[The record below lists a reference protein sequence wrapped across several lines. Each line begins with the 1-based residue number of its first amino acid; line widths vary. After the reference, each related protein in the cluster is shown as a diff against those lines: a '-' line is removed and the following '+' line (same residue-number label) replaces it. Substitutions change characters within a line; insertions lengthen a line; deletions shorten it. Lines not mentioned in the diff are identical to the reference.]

1 MKKKLKILVMIG
13 LFKKAIVL
21 SMLVLS
27 SSLIGQIDRSM
38 PEPGPA
44 PEIEFKEPF
53 TTKLSNNLTLM
64 VVVNDKLPT
73 ASATLII
80 DNPPILEGDK
90 SGVKDLVTSNMGKG
104 NKFQSK
110 DEFIEEKDFMGSFI
124 SYNSSGGSI
133 SSLSRYFERTMT
145 MFAQGAL
152 YPVFSDEEFE
162 KEKTKLTEALK
173 IDEKNAA
180 SIARRVENIVAFKQ
194 GHPRSEYT
202 TEASVSSIG
211 ITDIENFYKNYFKP
225 NNAYLVVIGDVNLEE
240 TISLSKEL
248 FENWEYSTE
257 LENMFGEG
265 SVNDFVDPDVSAKT
279 TIHIVD
285 VPNSTNVE
293 ISFQNVIDRKTSDTD
308 YFSGTVANRV
318 LGAGPESRLFT
329 VIREE
334 KGYAYGAYS
343 GLPTSSKS
351 KTKFVGRTTVRSEV
365 ADSAIVEMHN
375 QLKIMRD
382 RPITDEELSNVKSGY
397 FGEFAMSIENP
408 ITIANQAL
416 SIRSENLP
424 EDFYKTFL
432 SNLNKV
438 SKDDVIESSKKFFL
452 IDNAQIVVTGKIN
465 EIIDNLENIYLDD
478 DKIDVVYHDEFG
490 NITEKPDYSVDEN
503 VSVES
508 IVTNYID
515 LIGGK
520 DKLEKVE
527 SIEIKGNAN
536 LNMQGQSFVLE
547 FYSLKNNQNQSLSTV
562 TAGGMVVQ
570 KSVFNKYQGYNEVNG
585 QRMPLTDSELEQAII
600 NSALFSELNYDFS
613 AIELIGTSNVDDQK
627 VYEIKITDN
636 KTEYYSI
643 ESGLKLKEVETTE
656 VEGNVISVETTIKE
670 YEEVD
675 GIMIPS
681 EINQITPG
689 LPIPGG
695 ITINFNTIKLNVK
708 TSDSDFN

>member
-44 PEIEFKEPF
+44 PEIEFKEPY

-382 RPITDEELSNVKSGY
+382 SPITDEELSNVKSGY

-656 VEGNVISVETTIKE
+656 VEGNIISVETTIKE

>member
-1 MKKKLKILVMIG
+1 MKNKLNKLVMIG
-13 LFKKAIVL
+13 LYKKVVVL
-21 SMLVLS
+21 FILALS
-27 SSLIGQIDRSM
+27 SSLSGQVDRSI
-38 PEPGPA
+38 PEAGPA
-44 PEIEFKEPF
+44 PVIEFKEPF

-64 VVVNDKLPT
+64 IVVNDKLPT

-80 DNPPILEGDK
+80 DNPPILESDK
-90 SGVKDLVTSNMGKG
+90 SGMKSLVTSNMGKG

-110 DEFIEEKDFMGSFI
+110 NEFIEEKDFMGSFI
-124 SYNSSGGSI
+124 SYNSSGGSF

-152 YPVFSDEEFE
+152 YPIFSDEEFV

-180 SIARRVENIVAFKQ
+180 SIARRVENIVAYKK
-194 GHPRSEYT
+194 GHPRSEYV
-202 TEASVSSIG
+202 TEASVASIEM
-211 ITDIENFYKNYFKP
+211 TDIDNFYKSYFKP
-225 NNAYLVVIGDVNLEE
+225 NNAYLVVIGDVNMDK

-248 FENWEYSTE
+248 FEGWQYSNE
-257 LENMFGEG
+257 LDKMFGEG
-265 SVNDFVDPDVSAKT
+265 SVNDFVDPEISEKT
-279 TIHIVD
+279 TIHVVD
-285 VPNSTNVE
+285 VPNSANVE
-293 ISFQNVIDRKTSDTD
+293 ISFQNIIDRKTSDAD

-318 LGAGPESRLFT
+318 LGAGPESRLFS

-351 KTKFVGRTTVRSEV
+351 KTKFQARTTVRTEV

-382 RPITDEELSNVKSGY
+382 DPITDEELSNVKSGY
-397 FGEFAMSIENP
+397 FGSFAMSMEESS
-408 ITIANQAL
+408 TIANQAL

-424 EDFYKTFL
+424 TDFYKTFL

-438 SKDDVIESSKKFFL
+438 SKDDVMDSSKKFFL

-465 EIIDNLENIYLDD
+465 DIIENLENIYLDNN
-478 DKIDVVYHDEFG
+478 KIDVIYHDEFG
-490 NITEKPDYSVDEN
+490 NITQRPDYSVSDD
-503 VSVES
+503 VTTES
-508 IVTNYID
+508 IINNYLD

-520 DKLEKVE
+520 DKLEEVK

-536 LNMQGQSFVLE
+536 LNMQGQSLVLE
-547 FYSLKNNQNQSLSTV
+547 FYSLKNNQNQSLATV

-570 KSVFNKYQGYNEVNG
+570 KTVFNKYQGYNEVNG
-585 QRMPLTDSELEQAII
+585 QKIPITDTELEQAII
-600 NSALFSELNYDFS
+600 NSALFTELNYDYS
-613 AIELIGTSNVDDQK
+613 TMELVGTSIVNEEKAYEVK
-627 VYEIKITDN
+627 VTDN

-643 ESGLKLKEVETTE
+643 ESGLKVKEVETSE
-656 VEGNVISVETTIKE
+656 VEGNQMSVETTINE

-675 GIMIPS
+675 GILIPS
-681 EINQITPG
+681 EINLVTPG
-689 LPIPGG
+689 MPIPGG
-695 ITINFNTIKLNVK
+695 ITIKFGNIKLNVK

>member
-1 MKKKLKILVMIG
+1 MKKNLKILVMIG
-13 LFKKAIVL
+13 FCRKVIVV
-21 SMLVLS
+21 SMLVFS

-38 PEPGPA
+38 PEAGPA
-44 PEIEFKEPF
+44 PEIEFKEPY

-90 SGVKDLVTSNMGKG
+90 SGVKNLVTSNMGKG

-124 SYNSSGGSI
+124 SYNSGGGSI

-152 YPVFSDEEFE
+152 YPVFSDEEFK

-180 SIARRVENIVAFKQ
+180 SIARRVENIVAYKKD
-194 GHPRSEYT
+194 HPRSEYT
-202 TEASVSSIG
+202 TEASVSSIN
-211 ITDIENFYKNYFKP
+211 ISDIENYYKSYFKP

-240 TISLSKEL
+240 TIALTKKL
-248 FENWEYSTE
+248 FEDWKYSNE
-257 LENMFGEG
+257 LDKKFGQG
-265 SVNDFVDPDVSAKT
+265 SINDFVDPEISEKT
-279 TIHIVD
+279 TIHVVD
-285 VPNSTNVE
+285 VPNSANVE
-293 ISFQNVIDRKTSDTD
+293 ISFQNIIDRKTSDAD

-318 LGAGPESRLFT
+318 LGAGPESRLFS

-351 KTKFVGRTTVRSEV
+351 KTKFQARTTVRTEV
-365 ADSAIVEMHN
+365 ADSSIVEMHN

-382 RPITDEELSNVKSGY
+382 NPITDEELSNVKSGY

-424 EDFYKTFL
+424 ADFYKTFL

-438 SKDDVIESSKKFFL
+438 SKDDVIDSSKKFFL
-452 IDNAQIVVTGKIN
+452 INNAQIVVTGKVSGIL
-465 EIIDNLENIYLDD
+465 ENLENIYLDG
-478 DKIDVVYHDEFG
+478 KKVDVVYHDAYG
-490 NITEKPDYSVDEN
+490 NIIDKPDYSVSTDVTAE
-503 VSVES
+503 SVIS
-508 IVTNYID
+508 NYIKS
-515 LIGGK
+515 IGGAE
-520 DKLEKVE
+520 KLNSIS
-527 SIEIKGNAN
+527 SIEVKATAN
-536 LNMQGQSFVLE
+536 LQGTVLE
-547 FYSLKNNQNQSLSTV
+547 MYSLKNNQNQSLMTM
-562 TAGGMVVQ
+562 TAMGMTLV

-585 QRMPLTDSELEQAII
+585 QRVPLTDEELEQAII
-600 NSALFSELNYDFS
+600 NSALFSELNFDFET
-613 AIELIGTSNVDDQK
+613 IELIGTSFVNDEK
-627 VYEIKITDN
+627 AYEIKITDN
-636 KTEYYSI
+636 KSIFYSA
-643 ESGLKLKEVETTE
+643 ETGLKLKEFESQE
-656 VEGNVISVETTIKE
+656 VDGNLITGEVFYKE
-670 YEEVD
+670 YKEVD
-675 GIMIPS
+675 GILIPS
-681 EINQITPG
+681 EINQVSASIPV
-689 LPIPGG
+689 PGG
-695 ITINFNTIKLNVK
+695 LTFKTNVIKLNVK

>member
-1 MKKKLKILVMIG
+1 MKKNLKKLVMIG
-13 LFKKAIVL
+13 LCKKVIVL
-21 SMLVLS
+21 SMLVFS

-38 PEPGPA
+38 PEAGPA
-44 PEIEFKEPF
+44 PEIEFKEPY

-90 SGVKDLVTSNMGKG
+90 SGVKNLVTSNMGKG

-124 SYNSSGGSI
+124 SYNSGGGSI

-152 YPVFSDEEFE
+152 YPIFSDEEFV

-180 SIARRVENIVAFKQ
+180 SIARRVENIVAYKK
-194 GHPRSEYT
+194 GHPRSEYV
-202 TEASVSSIG
+202 TEASVASIEM
-211 ITDIENFYKNYFKP
+211 TDIDNFYKSYFKP
-225 NNAYLVVIGDVNLEE
+225 NNAYLVVIGDVNMDK

-248 FENWEYSTE
+248 FEGWQYSNE
-257 LENMFGEG
+257 LDKMFGEG
-265 SVNDFVDPDVSAKT
+265 SVNDFVDPEISEKT
-279 TIHIVD
+279 TIHVVD
-285 VPNSTNVE
+285 VPNSANVE
-293 ISFQNVIDRKTSDTD
+293 ISFQNIIDRKTSDTD

-318 LGAGPESRLFT
+318 LGAGPESRLFS

-351 KTKFVGRTTVRSEV
+351 KTKFQARTTVRTEV

-382 RPITDEELSNVKSGY
+382 DPITDEELSNVKSGY
-397 FGEFAMSIENP
+397 FGSFAMSMEESS
-408 ITIANQAL
+408 TIANQAL

-424 EDFYKTFL
+424 TDFYKTFL

-438 SKDDVIESSKKFFL
+438 SKDDVMDSSKKFFL

-465 EIIDNLENIYLDD
+465 DIIENLENIYLDNN
-478 DKIDVVYHDEFG
+478 KIDVIYHDEFG
-490 NITEKPDYSVDEN
+490 NITQRPDYSVSDD
-503 VSVES
+503 VTTES
-508 IVTNYID
+508 IINNYLD

-520 DKLEKVE
+520 DKLEEVE

-536 LNMQGQSFVLE
+536 LNMQGQSLVLE
-547 FYSLKNNQNQSLSTV
+547 FYSLKNNQNQSLATV

-570 KSVFNKYQGYNEVNG
+570 KNVFNKYQGYNEVNG
-585 QRMPLTDSELEQAII
+585 QKMPLTDAELEQAII
-600 NSALFSELNYDFS
+600 NSALFSELNYDYS
-613 AIELIGTSNVDDQK
+613 SLELIGTSIVNEEK
-627 VYEIKITDN
+627 AYEIKITDN

-643 ESGLKLKEVETTE
+643 ESGLKVKEVETSE
-656 VEGNVISVETTIKE
+656 VQGNQISVETTINK

-675 GIMIPS
+675 GILIPS
-681 EINQITPG
+681 EINQVTPG

-695 ITINFNTIKLNVK
+695 ITVKFGNIKLNVK